1 MGREDREYRRR
12 HPIPAAPPPAPAP
25 PAGHVPV
32 PPQRLKDWLVALRAA
47 QNDREELGRLR
58 KELGRMQERVRH
70 LSRRLE
76 EFEAIVPNAAPAP
89 TPPAGPDPSS
99 PPSRRRA
106 SR

>member
-12 HPIPAAPPPAPAP
+12 HPIPAAPPPATAP
-25 PAGHVPV
+25 PTGHVPV

-58 KELGRMQERVRH
+58 KELGRMQERVRL
-70 LSRRLE
+70 LSRRLA
-76 EFEAIVPNAAPAP
+76 EFEAIVPKAAP
-89 TPPAGPDPSS
+89 TPPAPARPDPS
-99 PPSRRRA
+99 PPSRRPA